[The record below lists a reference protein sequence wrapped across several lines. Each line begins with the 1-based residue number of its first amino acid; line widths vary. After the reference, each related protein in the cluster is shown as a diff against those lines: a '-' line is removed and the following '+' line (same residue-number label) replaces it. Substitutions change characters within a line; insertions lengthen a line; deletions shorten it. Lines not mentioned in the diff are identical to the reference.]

1 METLNFL
8 CYLVHCSGRRGRSCY
23 PFVLLAVIN
32 IFTYIETK
40 QYNELNLDVDLE
52 DLDLYLSPDTYL
64 LL

>member
-1 METLNFL
+1 METFIFF
-8 CYLVHCSGRRGRSCY
+8 CHLVPCRGRKGRSCY

-32 IFTYIETK
+32 IFTYIETE

-52 DLDLYLSPDTYL
+52 DLDLYLSSDTYL

>member
-1 METLNFL
+1 M
-8 CYLVHCSGRRGRSCY
+8 
-23 PFVLLAVIN
+23 LLAVIN